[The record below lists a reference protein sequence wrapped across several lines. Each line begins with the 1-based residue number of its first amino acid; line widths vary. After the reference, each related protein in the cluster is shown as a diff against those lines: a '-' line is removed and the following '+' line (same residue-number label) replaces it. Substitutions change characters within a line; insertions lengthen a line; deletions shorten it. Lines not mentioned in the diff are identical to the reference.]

1 MNEPKP
7 TGVATVD
14 LGPDDLEPEVG
25 LDPDDGH
32 HCVTFKVA
40 DGDVEVWLEPN
51 DARYVASQLIRA
63 ADAADAK
70 NEVSD
75 G

>member
-1 MNEPKP
+1 VTDERGKL
-7 TGVATVD
+7 A
-14 LGPDDLEPEVG
+14 PDDLEPEVG

-32 HCVTFKVA
+32 HCVTFVVPA
-40 DGDVEVWLEPN
+40 DADSIWLEPN
-51 DARYVASQLIRA
+51 DARYIASQLIRA